1 MEELHRDGNKRQ
13 SAGRRQKAIKLA
25 LSSAATNFSKSSG
38 GNIHANNTNS
48 KSSTCTILN
57 TSTET
62 ATENAQRKVPSA
74 AAGNITTPTTFVAE
88 GGRQLGGQTS
98 ETTSTKSKEPL
109 VVLKRLAE
117 PQKLRSEVKRLKT
130 ENDEQ
135 ESKLEEQTLVLARLD
150 QALCQKMREVDQLGE
165 SVKDLKTAL
174 EEKEEEKSA
183 LEDQS
188 RQQDTENSELSKRLE
203 EVVNAKLAMEADLQR
218 QMDRCDDV
226 ERQRAALEAEV
237 REKKRRFEGMKKIV
251 KQAVSDQQDS
261 MLELKEKGKR
271 LEGLEK
277 DLKKAEREKAAI
289 HADLKKEQEICEKVQ
304 EAKDRKD
311 QLAESAKRSTARLL
325 HIINSIYDSIG
336 DEGTEERDE
345 ILGAV
350 RNDLGG
356 YCHAIGSLEMFVTL
370 VDEQAQHLR
379 VHAVEF
385 FPGDQSDWPVRK
397 RHVAL
402 ESIQRHDFA
411 RGSDST
417 QKKQKRIIDTWIPLA
432 GEPAPASTCVIK
444 PDGDGI
450 QDGTTSTRANK
461 DDQRKPSSCGPSTII
476 KRLAERPDLLR
487 TEVER
492 LRADNERQ
500 DEQIKSR
507 SNKLAEVNQQLT
519 RQTERINNLKQE
531 MLRRATP
538 KTPAAAVASDVDD
551 KKQTEAAALEAKIQ
565 DFKKTELPVMR
576 SLAKLIYSVEQMYR
590 EVRAVDAASLS
601 SSSSSSSSSS
611 AAEKDRFLDEIEADL
626 GSGRYRYFLRIG
638 KMICEQGL
646 DFPELEETYQ
656 VKMEEE

>member
-1 MEELHRDGNKRQ
+1 M
-13 SAGRRQKAIKLA
+13 I
-25 LSSAATNFSKSSG
+25 
-38 GNIHANNTNS
+38 
-48 KSSTCTILN
+48 
-57 TSTET
+57 
-62 ATENAQRKVPSA
+62 
-74 AAGNITTPTTFVAE
+74 
-88 GGRQLGGQTS
+88 
-98 ETTSTKSKEPL
+98 
-109 VVLKRLAE
+109 
-117 PQKLRSEVKRLKT
+117 
-130 ENDEQ
+130 
-135 ESKLEEQTLVLARLD
+135 
-150 QALCQKMREVDQLGE
+150 
-165 SVKDLKTAL
+165 
-174 EEKEEEKSA
+174 
-183 LEDQS
+183 
-188 RQQDTENSELSKRLE
+188 
-203 EVVNAKLAMEADLQR
+203 
-218 QMDRCDDV
+218 
-226 ERQRAALEAEV
+226 
-237 REKKRRFEGMKKIV
+237 
-251 KQAVSDQQDS
+251 
-261 MLELKEKGKR
+261 
-271 LEGLEK
+271 
-277 DLKKAEREKAAI
+277 
-289 HADLKKEQEICEKVQ
+289 
-304 EAKDRKD
+304 
-311 QLAESAKRSTARLL
+311 
-325 HIINSIYDSIG
+325 
-336 DEGTEERDE
+336 
-345 ILGAV
+345 
-350 RNDLGG
+350 
-356 YCHAIGSLEMFVTL
+356 
-370 VDEQAQHLR
+370 
-379 VHAVEF
+379 
-385 FPGDQSDWPVRK
+385 RK

-461 DDQRKPSSCGPSTII
+461 GVRKRQPKPKKQTPEVRQSFRSACAAPNALTQSLDDQRKPSSCGPSTII

>member
-1 MEELHRDGNKRQ
+1 M
-13 SAGRRQKAIKLA
+13 I
-25 LSSAATNFSKSSG
+25 
-38 GNIHANNTNS
+38 
-48 KSSTCTILN
+48 
-57 TSTET
+57 
-62 ATENAQRKVPSA
+62 
-74 AAGNITTPTTFVAE
+74 
-88 GGRQLGGQTS
+88 
-98 ETTSTKSKEPL
+98 
-109 VVLKRLAE
+109 
-117 PQKLRSEVKRLKT
+117 
-130 ENDEQ
+130 
-135 ESKLEEQTLVLARLD
+135 
-150 QALCQKMREVDQLGE
+150 
-165 SVKDLKTAL
+165 
-174 EEKEEEKSA
+174 
-183 LEDQS
+183 
-188 RQQDTENSELSKRLE
+188 
-203 EVVNAKLAMEADLQR
+203 
-218 QMDRCDDV
+218 
-226 ERQRAALEAEV
+226 
-237 REKKRRFEGMKKIV
+237 
-251 KQAVSDQQDS
+251 
-261 MLELKEKGKR
+261 
-271 LEGLEK
+271 
-277 DLKKAEREKAAI
+277 
-289 HADLKKEQEICEKVQ
+289 
-304 EAKDRKD
+304 
-311 QLAESAKRSTARLL
+311 
-325 HIINSIYDSIG
+325 
-336 DEGTEERDE
+336 
-345 ILGAV
+345 
-350 RNDLGG
+350 
-356 YCHAIGSLEMFVTL
+356 
-370 VDEQAQHLR
+370 
-379 VHAVEF
+379 
-385 FPGDQSDWPVRK
+385 RK

-461 DDQRKPSSCGPSTII
+461 GVRKRQPKPKKQTPVNTCTPGNDQRKPSSCGPSTII